1 MTTRSDDGNM
11 TGGGGR
17 RTRRGY
23 AALLKEATDLKVDLT
38 GIRKNDIE
46 GLRKKVEAARH
57 RKQAKGEM

>member
-1 MTTRSDDGNM
+1 M
-11 TGGGGR
+11 TGGGGK

-23 AALLKEATDLKVDLT
+23 AALLKEATDLRVDLT